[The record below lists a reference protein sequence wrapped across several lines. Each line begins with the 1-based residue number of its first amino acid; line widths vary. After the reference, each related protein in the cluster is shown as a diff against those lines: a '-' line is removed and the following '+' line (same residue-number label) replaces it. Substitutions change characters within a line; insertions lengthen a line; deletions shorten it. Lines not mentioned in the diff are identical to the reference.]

1 MTMEMMML
9 EMTMVMMTMLEMM
22 MMTILEMM
30 IITGWVRQTLVES
43 TRPLPRYVT
52 LWCHHKYLCFGKQL
66 AFKEPS
72 AKTETLCKLS
82 CVQIFTLLFNFIS
95 YWKPQSNNNLE
106 QESGWVG
113 FCWHIIACNSFT
125 LVLKTSVQPKL
136 WRKMNQK
143 IKQNIFNGNIWKRFP
158 PQGVADKCPRV
169 WRNMNKKN
177 EKKYLK
183 LQSFPPQGV
192 GDSFPSTRGRLQVA
206 NLTKCSSYY

>member
-30 IITGWVRQTLVES
+30 MITGWVRQTLVES

-52 LWCHHKYLCFGKQL
+52 LWCHHNYWCFGKQL

-95 YWKPQSNNNLE
+95 YWKPQSNNNLD

-125 LVLKTSVQPKL
+125 LVLKTKVT
-136 WRKMNQK
+136 K
-143 IKQNIFNGNIWKRFP
+143 IMKKDGSKDKAKYFQWKYLETFSS
-158 PQGVADKCPRV
+158 PRCCRQV
-169 WRNMNKKN
+169 SKSM
-177 EKKYLK
+177 KKYE
-183 LQSFPPQGV
+183 
-192 GDSFPSTRGRLQVA
+192 
-206 NLTKCSSYY
+206 

>member
-22 MMTILEMM
+22 MMAILEMM

-82 CVQIFTLLFNFIS
+82 CVQIFTFIVQFH
-95 YWKPQSNNNLE
+95 KL
-106 QESGWVG
+106 
-113 FCWHIIACNSFT
+113 
-125 LVLKTSVQPKL
+125 LKTSIKQQSWARKWMGWVLLAHHSMQQFYLGVEDKCPKL
-136 WRKMNQK
+136 WRKMKVLQT
-143 IKQNIFNGNIWKRFP
+143 IWR
-158 PQGVADKCPRV
+158 
-169 WRNMNKKN
+169 KKTWMK
-177 EKKYLK
+177 EWEQY
-183 LQSFPPQGV
+183 FPPQGV